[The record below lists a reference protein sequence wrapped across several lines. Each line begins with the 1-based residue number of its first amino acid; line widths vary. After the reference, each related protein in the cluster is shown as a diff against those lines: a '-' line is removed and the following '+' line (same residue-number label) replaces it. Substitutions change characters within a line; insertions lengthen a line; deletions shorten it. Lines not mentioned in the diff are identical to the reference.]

1 VVQPNFSFS
10 APDLNWSNH
19 FNEEEGGLFDSW
31 LIHFN
36 EEESGSVWQLALEL
50 VAGAGSRTNLV
61 HLYFV
66 EVYWKYFISP
76 HFNPLWFLISSTKE
90 TSKKICGKKIFIV
103 DDLQNAV

>member
-36 EEESGSVWQLALEL
+36 EEESGSV
-50 VAGAGSRTNLV
+50 
-61 HLYFV
+61 
-66 EVYWKYFISP
+66 
-76 HFNPLWFLISSTKE
+76 
-90 TSKKICGKKIFIV
+90 
-103 DDLQNAV
+103 